1 MRFHSPLR
9 LFKEGFFMSLNN
21 TPSAERVHIA
31 FFGKRNSGKS
41 SLLNAVTNQNI
52 AIVSDILGTTTDPV
66 FKAMELL
73 PLGAV
78 MMIDTAGID
87 DEGELG
93 TMRVQKTL
101 RILNKTDIAVLVV
114 DSTKGLTEYENDLIE
129 KFRNKNVPYIVAYNK
144 CDLQKKSVS
153 AENEICVSALTGENI
168 HELKELIAKQNGMI
182 EDKKIV
188 AHLLKK
194 NDVVVLVVPI
204 DESAPKGRLIL
215 PQVQTI
221 RELLDNEMIPVV
233 TRDTTLKETLSS
245 LSGKPAMVITDSQV
259 FGKIGRDTPTDIPLT
274 SFSILMANYKSDLKT
289 LVKGVT
295 AIDDLQDGDQV
306 LISEGCTHHRQCN
319 DIGTVKLPKLLQ
331 KYTGK
336 SLAFSWTSGTE
347 FEEELTGYKMIIHCG
362 GCMLNEREMKYR
374 LKCASDQ
381 NIPMTNYGTAI
392 AYMNGILERSL
403 APFPDIRCII
413 G

>member
-1 MRFHSPLR
+1 MKGEVS
-9 LFKEGFFMSLNN
+9 MSLNN

-87 DEGELG
+87 DDGELG
-93 TMRVQKTL
+93 NMRVQKTL

-114 DSTKGLTEYENDLIE
+114 DSTKGLTDYENDLIE
-129 KFRNKNVPYIVAYNK
+129 KFRNKNIPYIIAYNK
-144 CDLQKKSVS
+144 SDLKKISPLNENELNVS
-153 AENEICVSALTGENI
+153 AVTGENI
-168 HELKELIAKQNGMI
+168 NGLKELIAKQSNKT
-182 EDKKIV
+182 EDKKII
-188 AHLLKK
+188 AHLLNK
-194 NDVVVLVVPI
+194 NDFIVLVVPI

-233 TRDTTLKETLSS
+233 TRDTTLIETLAS
-245 LSGKPAMVITDSQV
+245 LGKKPALVITDSQV
-259 FGKIGRDTPTDIPLT
+259 FGKVSKDVPDDILLT

-289 LVKGVT
+289 LVRGVK
-295 AIDDLQDGDQV
+295 AIDTLKDGDRV

-336 SLAFSWTSGTE
+336 SLNFKWTSGTE
-347 FEEELTGYKMIIHCG
+347 FEEDLSGYKLIIHCG

-374 LKCASDQ
+374 LKCAVDQ
-381 NIPMTNYGTAI
+381 NTPMANYGTAI
-392 AYMNGILERSL
+392 AYMNGILKRSL
-403 APFPDIRCII
+403 SVFTDISRILDN
-413 G
+413 

>member
-1 MRFHSPLR
+1 
-9 LFKEGFFMSLNN
+9 MSLNN

-114 DSTKGLTEYENDLIE
+114 DSTKGLTEYENDLIA
-129 KFRNKNVPYIVAYNK
+129 KFKNKNVPYIIAYNK
-144 CDLQKKSVS
+144 CDLQEKAVN

-188 AHLLKK
+188 AHLLEK
-194 NDVVVLVVPI
+194 NDLVILVVPI

-233 TRDTTLKETLSS
+233 TRDRT
-245 LSGKPAMVITDSQV
+245 V
-259 FGKIGRDTPTDIPLT
+259 R
-274 SFSILMANYKSDLKT
+274 FS
-289 LVKGVT
+289 
-295 AIDDLQDGDQV
+295 
-306 LISEGCTHHRQCN
+306 
-319 DIGTVKLPKLLQ
+319 
-331 KYTGK
+331 
-336 SLAFSWTSGTE
+336 
-347 FEEELTGYKMIIHCG
+347 
-362 GCMLNEREMKYR
+362 ER
-374 LKCASDQ
+374 
-381 NIPMTNYGTAI
+381 
-392 AYMNGILERSL
+392 
-403 APFPDIRCII
+403 
-413 G
+413 

>member
-1 MRFHSPLR
+1 
-9 LFKEGFFMSLNN
+9 MSLNN

-93 TMRVQKTL
+93 NMRVQKTL

-129 KFRNKNVPYIVAYNK
+129 KFKNKNVPYIIAYNK
-144 CDLQKKSVS
+144 CDLHKKAVN
-153 AENEICVSALTGENI
+153 ADNEICVSALTGENI
-168 HELKELIAKQNGMI
+168 NELKELIAKQSGII

-188 AHLLKK
+188 AHLLNK
-194 NDVVVLVVPI
+194 NDLVVLVVPI

-233 TRDTTLKETLSS
+233 TRETTLTETLSS
-245 LSGKPAMVITDSQV
+245 LAKKPSMVITDSQV
-259 FGKIGRDTPTDIPLT
+259 FGKVSKDTPVDIPLT

-295 AIDDLQDGDQV
+295 AIDDLQDGDKV

-319 DIGTVKLPKLLQ
+319 DIGTVKLPRLLQ
-331 KYTGK
+331 KYTNK
-336 SLAFSWTSGTE
+336 TLDFQWTSGTE
-347 FEEELTGYKMIIHCG
+347 FEEDLTKYKLVIHCG

-374 LKCASDQ
+374 LKCSVDQ
-381 NIPMTNYGTAI
+381 AVPMTNYGTAI
-392 AYMNGILERSL
+392 AYMNGILKRSL
-403 APFPDIRCII
+403 APFPQIQQII
-413 G
+413 S

>member
-1 MRFHSPLR
+1 
-9 LFKEGFFMSLNN
+9 MSLNN

-87 DEGELG
+87 DQGELG
-93 TMRVQKTL
+93 YMRVQKTL
-101 RILNKTDIAVLVV
+101 RILNKTDIAVLVI
-114 DSTKGLTEYENDLIE
+114 DSQIGLTDYENDLIQ
-129 KFRNKNVPYIVAYNK
+129 KFTNKNIPYIIAYNK
-144 CDLQKKSVS
+144 SDLKKISPKN
-153 AENEICVSALTGENI
+153 ENEIAVSAATGENI
-168 HELKELIAKQNGMI
+168 HQLKELIAKQSNKI
-182 EDKKIV
+182 ENKQIV
-188 AHLLKK
+188 AHLLNK
-194 NDVVVLVVPI
+194 NDLVVLVVPI

-233 TRDTTLKETLSS
+233 TRDTTLKVTLSS
-245 LSGKPAMVITDSQV
+245 LGKKPALVITDSQV
-259 FGKIGRDTPTDIPLT
+259 FGKVSRDVPDDIPLT
-274 SFSILMANYKSDLKT
+274 SFSILMANYKGDLKT
-289 LVKGVT
+289 LVRGVK
-295 AIDDLQDGDQV
+295 AIDTLKDGDKV

-319 DIGTVKLPKLLQ
+319 DIGTVKLPNLLQ

-336 SLAFSWTSGTE
+336 SLDFKWTSGTE
-347 FEEELTGYKMIIHCG
+347 FEENLDKYSLIIHCG
-362 GCMLNEREMKYR
+362 GCMLNEREMQYR
-374 LKCASDQ
+374 IKCAVDR
-381 NIPMTNYGTAI
+381 NTPVTNYGTAI
-392 AYMNGILERSL
+392 AYMNGILKRSL
-403 APFPDIRCII
+403 SVFKDLSEII
-413 G
+413 QK

>member
-1 MRFHSPLR
+1 M
-9 LFKEGFFMSLNN
+9 
-21 TPSAERVHIA
+21 VHIA
-31 FFGKRNSGKS
+31 FFGQRNSGKS

-52 AIVSDILGTTTDPV
+52 AIVSDVLGTTTDPV

-87 DEGELG
+87 DISTELG
-93 TMRVQKTL
+93 NMRVQKTL

-114 DSTKGLTEYENDLIE
+114 DSTKGLTDYENDV
-129 KFRNKNVPYIVAYNK
+129 NA
-144 CDLQKKSVS
+144 D
-153 AENEICVSALTGENI
+153 NEICVSALTGENI
-168 HELKELIAKQNGMI
+168 HELKELIAKQNGIM

-188 AHLLKK
+188 AHLLNK
-194 NDVVVLVVPI
+194 NDVVVLVIPI

-221 RELLDNEMIPVV
+221 RELLDNEMIPVA
-233 TRDTTLKETLSS
+233 TRETTLKETLST
-245 LSGKPAMVITDSQV
+245 LAKKPAMVITDSQAFAKV
-259 FGKIGRDTPTDIPLT
+259 SKDTPLDIPLT

-289 LVKGVT
+289 LVHGVT
-295 AIDDLQDGDQV
+295 AIDTLKDGDKV

-336 SLAFSWTSGTE
+336 SLDFSWTSGTE
-347 FEEELTGYKMIIHCG
+347 FEEDLTKYKLVIHCG

-374 LKCASDQ
+374 LKCSVDMGV
-381 NIPMTNYGTAI
+381 PMTNYGTAI
-392 AYMNGILERSL
+392 AYMNGILQRSL
-403 APFPDIRCII
+403 APFPDIQKFIMHNS
-413 G
+413 